1 MFCGRHLLLARQRRA
16 NVAGSDGAVEEVA
29 RIVAQIRQEWRRV
42 RIILR
47 ADSGFAN
54 DALMAWGN
62 GDRKSTRLN
71 SSH

>member
-47 ADSGFAN
+47 AA
-54 DALMAWGN
+54 ALPT
-62 GDRKSTRLN
+62 TR
-71 SSH
+71 